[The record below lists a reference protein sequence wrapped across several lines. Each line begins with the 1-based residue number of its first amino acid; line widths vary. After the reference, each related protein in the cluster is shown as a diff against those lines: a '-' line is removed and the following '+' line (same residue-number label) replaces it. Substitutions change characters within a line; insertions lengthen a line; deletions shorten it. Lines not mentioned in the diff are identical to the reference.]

1 MASCHDPAR
10 YSQYEDSCAFTLIYP
25 SPPVI
30 VVMTYVVHVTA
41 SHNKIIL
48 SYYHDY
54 DCLHLMWDLLYFP
67 EKLKCSNCLLEK

>member
-30 VVMTYVVHVTA
+30 VVITYVVHVTA

-54 DCLHLMWDLLYFP
+54 DCLHLINHLASPATVTLLWLHGFI
-67 EKLKCSNCLLEK
+67 